1 MGRGEPIRS
10 FEFERLE
17 VPGVELLLGGQS
29 SIWPQRN
36 LPSTR
41 HLELIGKCLA
51 SAFLAVEQGAEGAGA
66 TWMAIKKGRPCRA
79 ALRCL
84 I

>member
-29 SIWPQRN
+29 IDQDCGRN
-36 LPSTR
+36 ETFHR
-41 HLELIGKCLA
+41 RG
-51 SAFLAVEQGAEGAGA
+51 
-66 TWMAIKKGRPCRA
+66 TWSS
-79 ALRCL
+79 
-84 I
+84 